1 MSQENVEAFKRGLEA
16 GNRGD
21 VETLL
26 EVLDPEVEW
35 HSALHAL
42 LGGEQTVFR
51 GHDGVREMLRDL
63 YEAFG
68 EIHIEISE
76 IRDLGDRLVAIG
88 RTRTRGKESGAETET
103 PLALVTEV
111 KNGKTISIRGYPRSQ
126 GGPRSRRAVGVA
138 REVPLTTRSGYFALH
153 GKRGPC
159 DGSPYTGGEPLAMTD
174 TDLAENGVGPG
185 AGGSRRHRV
194 CARGRRV

>member
-1 MSQENVEAFKRGLEA
+1 MAQENVEAFKRGLDA

-26 EVLDPEVEW
+26 EELDPDVEW

-63 YEAFG
+63 NEAFDK
-68 EIHIEISE
+68 IHIEISE

-88 RTRTRGKESGAETET
+88 RTHTRGKASGVETDT
-103 PLALVTEV
+103 PLAFVTEL
-111 KNGKTISIRGYPRSQ
+111 KNGKTILLRAYLDPKQ
-126 GGPRSRRAVGVA
+126 ALEAVGLSEE
-138 REVPLTTRSGYFALH
+138 RLQ
-153 GKRGPC
+153 
-159 DGSPYTGGEPLAMTD
+159 
-174 TDLAENGVGPG
+174 
-185 AGGSRRHRV
+185 RRY
-194 CARGRRV
+194 

>member
-1 MSQENVEAFKRGLEA
+1 MSQANVEAFKRGLEA

-26 EVLDPEVEW
+26 EELDPEVEW

-63 YEAFG
+63 NDAFS

-88 RTRTRGKESGAETET
+88 RNRARGKGSGAETET
-103 PLALVTEV
+103 PLALVTEF
-111 KNGKTISIRGYPRSQ
+111 KNGKTISVRGYLDPKQ
-126 GGPRSRRAVGVA
+126 ALEAAGL
-138 REVPLTTRSGYFALH
+138 RE
-153 GKRGPC
+153 
-159 DGSPYTGGEPLAMTD
+159 
-174 TDLAENGVGPG
+174 
-185 AGGSRRHRV
+185 
-194 CARGRRV
+194 

>member
-26 EVLDPEVEW
+26 EELDPEVEW

-63 YEAFG
+63 DEAFS
-68 EIHIEISE
+68 EVQIEITE
-76 IRDLGDRLVAIG
+76 ITDLGGRLVAIG
-88 RTRTRGKESGAETET
+88 RTRTRGRASGVATDT
-103 PLALVTEV
+103 PLAFVTEV
-111 KNGKTISIRGYPRSQ
+111 KNGKTLSIRAYLDPKQ
-126 GGPRSRRAVGVA
+126 
-138 REVPLTTRSGYFALH
+138 AL
-153 GKRGPC
+153 
-159 DGSPYTGGEPLAMTD
+159 EA
-174 TDLAENGVGPG
+174 
-185 AGGSRRHRV
+185 AGLSEQDAH
-194 CARGRRV
+194 ADS

>member
-1 MSQENVEAFKRGLEA
+1 MRRLACRSASGAIGKRKARRDTAQAMSQENVEAFKRGLEA

-26 EVLDPEVEW
+26 EELDPEVEW

-63 YEAFG
+63 NEAFG
-68 EIHIEISE
+68 EVHIEISE

-88 RTRTRGKESGAETET
+88 RNRARGKASGVETDT
-103 PLALVTEV
+103 PFALVTEIR
-111 KNGKTISIRGYPRSQ
+111 NGKTILLRGYLDPKQ
-126 GGPRSRRAVGVA
+126 ALEAVGLS
-138 REVPLTTRSGYFALH
+138 E
-153 GKRGPC
+153 
-159 DGSPYTGGEPLAMTD
+159 
-174 TDLAENGVGPG
+174 
-185 AGGSRRHRV
+185 
-194 CARGRRV
+194 

>member
-26 EVLDPEVEW
+26 EELDPEVEW

-63 YEAFG
+63 NEAFG
-68 EIHIEISE
+68 EIQIEISE
-76 IRDLGDRLVAIG
+76 IRDLGERIVAIG
-88 RTRTRGKESGAETET
+88 HLRLRGRESGAELES
-103 PLALVTEV
+103 PIAYVAQYR
-111 KNGKTISIRGYPRSQ
+111 NGKVIRLDDYLDHQEALEAAGL
-126 GGPRSRRAVGVA
+126 
-138 REVPLTTRSGYFALH
+138 RE
-153 GKRGPC
+153 
-159 DGSPYTGGEPLAMTD
+159 
-174 TDLAENGVGPG
+174 
-185 AGGSRRHRV
+185 
-194 CARGRRV
+194 

>member
-21 VETLL
+21 VEKLL
-26 EVLDPEVEW
+26 EELDPEVEW

-51 GHDGVREMLRDL
+51 GHDGVREMIRDL
-63 YEAFG
+63 NEAFG

-88 RTRTRGKESGAETET
+88 RTRTRGKASGAETET
-103 PLALVTEV
+103 PLAFVTEV
-111 KNGKTISIRGYPRSQ
+111 KNGKTISIRAYLDPKEALDVGGEREAVRGNRIALGALPGGAGQRRRWVSVCACVPPLSSAHSTMPFSACRHARDSARPRS
-126 GGPRSRRAVGVA
+126 P
-138 REVPLTTRSGYFALH
+138 
-153 GKRGPC
+153 
-159 DGSPYTGGEPLAMTD
+159 EP
-174 TDLAENGVGPG
+174 
-185 AGGSRRHRV
+185 
-194 CARGRRV
+194 

>member
-26 EVLDPEVEW
+26 EELDPEVEW

-63 YEAFG
+63 NEAFG

-76 IRDLGDRLVAIG
+76 IRDLGDGLVAIG
-88 RTRTRGKESGAETET
+88 RTRTRGKESGVETET
-103 PLALVTEV
+103 PLALVNEV
-111 KNGKTISIRGYPRSQ
+111 KNGKTISIRAFLDHKKALEAAGL
-126 GGPRSRRAVGVA
+126 
-138 REVPLTTRSGYFALH
+138 RE
-153 GKRGPC
+153 
-159 DGSPYTGGEPLAMTD
+159 
-174 TDLAENGVGPG
+174 
-185 AGGSRRHRV
+185 
-194 CARGRRV
+194 

>member
-26 EVLDPEVEW
+26 EGLDPEVEW

-63 YEAFG
+63 NEAFG
-68 EIHIEISE
+68 EIQIEISE
-76 IRDLGDRLVAIG
+76 IRDLGDGLIAIG
-88 RTRTRGKESGAETET
+88 RTRTRGKASGAETET
-103 PLALVTEV
+103 PLALVTKV
-111 KNGKTISIRGYPRSQ
+111 KNGRTISIRAYLDP
-126 GGPRSRRAVGVA
+126 
-138 REVPLTTRSGYFALH
+138 
-153 GKRGPC
+153 KK
-159 DGSPYTGGEPLAMTD
+159 
-174 TDLAENGVGPG
+174 DLEA
-185 AGGSRRHRV
+185 AGLPE
-194 CARGRRV
+194 

>member
-26 EVLDPEVEW
+26 QELDPAVEW
-35 HSALHAL
+35 HAALHAL

-63 YEAFG
+63 NEAFG

-76 IRDLGDRLVAIG
+76 VRDLRDGLVAIG
-88 RTRTRGKESGAETET
+88 RTRTRGKESGAETDT

-111 KNGKTISIRGYPRSQ
+111 RDGKTISIRAFLDHKQ
-126 GGPRSRRAVGVA
+126 
-138 REVPLTTRSGYFALH
+138 AL
-153 GKRGPC
+153 
-159 DGSPYTGGEPLAMTD
+159 EA
-174 TDLAENGVGPG
+174 
-185 AGGSRRHRV
+185 AGLSE
-194 CARGRRV
+194 

>member
-26 EVLDPEVEW
+26 EELDPEVEW

-63 YEAFG
+63 NEAFG

-88 RTRTRGKESGAETET
+88 RNRARGKGSGAEVET

-111 KNGKTISIRGYPRSQ
+111 KNGKTILIRGYLDPKEALE
-126 GGPRSRRAVGVA
+126 AVRLSEQDA
-138 REVPLTTRSGYFALH
+138 HA
-153 GKRGPC
+153 
-159 DGSPYTGGEPLAMTD
+159 D
-174 TDLAENGVGPG
+174 
-185 AGGSRRHRV
+185 
-194 CARGRRV
+194 